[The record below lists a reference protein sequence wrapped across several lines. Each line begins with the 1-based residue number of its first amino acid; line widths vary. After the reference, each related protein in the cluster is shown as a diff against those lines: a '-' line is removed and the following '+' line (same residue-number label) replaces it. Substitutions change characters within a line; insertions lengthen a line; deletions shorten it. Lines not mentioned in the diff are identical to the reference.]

1 MRVAAFCILC
11 VVATSFSRG
20 SQTTPEGS
28 DVLERF
34 LAANDRSLVA
44 CKALRRLTVDARGGT
59 LRAQLLVQT
68 SLDPENGFQYEV
80 QEERGSEL
88 LRSRVLHPVLEAERA
103 ASRHEKGARGA
114 LTHANYRFDAGEVT
128 SDGLLRVAITP
139 RRKDELLIDGSL
151 LLTSTGADLV
161 RMEGTL
167 VKRPSFWTRKVRI
180 VRQYARIN
188 GVRVPVAM
196 GSTAD
201 VLFAGKST
209 FSMDYEYQS
218 INGVPVAPN
227 LNESR

>member
-1 MRVAAFCILC
+1 MRVAAVCILC
-11 VVATSFSRG
+11 VVATSFSNA
-20 SQTTPEGS
+20 SQVTRDAS

-44 CKALRRLTVDARGGT
+44 CKTLRRLTVDARGGK
-59 LRAQLLVQT
+59 LRAQLSVQT

-80 QEERGSEL
+80 QEESGSEL

-103 ASRHEKGARGA
+103 ASLHEKGARGA
-114 LTHANYRFDAGEVT
+114 VTHANYRFGAGEVM

-139 RRKDELLIDGSL
+139 RRKDELLINGNL
-151 LLTSTGADLV
+151 LLTSTDADLV
-161 RMEGTL
+161 RLEGML

-180 VRQYARIN
+180 VRRYARIN
-188 GVRVPVAM
+188 GVRVPIAM

-201 VLFAGKST
+201 VLFAGQST

-218 INGVPVAPN
+218 VNGVPVTPN
-227 LNESR
+227 PNERR